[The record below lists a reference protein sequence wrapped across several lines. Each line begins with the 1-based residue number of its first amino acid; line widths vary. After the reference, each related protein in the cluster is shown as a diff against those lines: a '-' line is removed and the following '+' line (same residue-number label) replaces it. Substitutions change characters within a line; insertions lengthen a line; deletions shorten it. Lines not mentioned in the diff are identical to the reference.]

1 MPSHFLSRKSSVM
14 GFITMMLAK
23 MVTFPETTRVTFL
36 SWTVFNIRWKCFN
49 VFDMDSVIGA
59 VLLY

>member
-1 MPSHFLSRKSSVM
+1 MM
-14 GFITMMLAK
+14 DFITMMLAK
-23 MVTFPETTRVTFL
+23 MVTFPETMRETFL
-36 SWTVFNIRWKCFN
+36 SWIVFNIRWKYFN